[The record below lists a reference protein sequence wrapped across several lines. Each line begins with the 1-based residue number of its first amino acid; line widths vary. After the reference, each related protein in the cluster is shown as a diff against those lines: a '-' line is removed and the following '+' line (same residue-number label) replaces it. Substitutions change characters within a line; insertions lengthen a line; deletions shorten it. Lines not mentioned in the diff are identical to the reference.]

1 MRVALVHDYLTQY
14 GGAEKVLEALHAL
27 YPGAPVY
34 TSVYASEAMPACFQ
48 RWKIRTSFMQRLP
61 LLRRKHQLGLPLYP
75 TAFEQFDLS
84 GYDLVISS
92 SSAWAKGVITGPQ
105 TLHICYCHSPMRFA
119 WSYQDY
125 ARGENVGALGKLVL
139 PFILSYVRLWDETSA
154 GRADAYIA
162 NSREVARR
170 ISKYYRREAT
180 VINPPVELGGF
191 APEEKLGDY
200 FLVVSRLVP
209 YKRLDIVIDAF
220 NRLSLPLKVVGCG
233 RQRAELEARA
243 KPNISFL
250 GAVGQ
255 DELRRLYAR
264 CRALIWSEASD
275 FGIAPVEV
283 QASGRP
289 VIAYAAGGALET
301 VLDGETGIFFGRQT
315 PASLIQAVEGF
326 RAEAFDPA
334 RIRRHA
340 EEYGVPVFERRIR
353 EFVDAA
359 LAEKQAER
367 NASAWNCANT

>member
-1 MRVALVHDYLTQY
+1 VRVALVHDYLTQY

-170 ISKYYRREAT
+170 ISKYYRR
-180 VINPPVELGGF
+180 
-191 APEEKLGDY
+191 
-200 FLVVSRLVP
+200 
-209 YKRLDIVIDAF
+209 
-220 NRLSLPLKVVGCG
+220 
-233 RQRAELEARA
+233 
-243 KPNISFL
+243 
-250 GAVGQ
+250 
-255 DELRRLYAR
+255 
-264 CRALIWSEASD
+264 
-275 FGIAPVEV
+275 
-283 QASGRP
+283 
-289 VIAYAAGGALET
+289 
-301 VLDGETGIFFGRQT
+301 
-315 PASLIQAVEGF
+315 
-326 RAEAFDPA
+326 
-334 RIRRHA
+334 
-340 EEYGVPVFERRIR
+340 
-353 EFVDAA
+353 
-359 LAEKQAER
+359 
-367 NASAWNCANT
+367 